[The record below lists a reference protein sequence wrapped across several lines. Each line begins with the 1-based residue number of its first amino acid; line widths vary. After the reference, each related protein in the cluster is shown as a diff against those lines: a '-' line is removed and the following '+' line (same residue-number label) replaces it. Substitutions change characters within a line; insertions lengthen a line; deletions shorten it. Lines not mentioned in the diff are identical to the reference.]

1 MNGSCKPFICKGYSH
16 IFHKKLTLSQ
26 RRRLCHFYI
35 RPRNGPAWCNGA
47 WDSVYNKNHSHLKH
61 CMTDIS
67 TRIAVADGT
76 SIGLNQLARQARAV
90 VVGMNATQ
98 DDEERGIAL
107 RLLEIGFLPGE
118 MVRVVA
124 HGYPGHDPL
133 AVRVGHTT
141 FALRSHEAALVQVR
155 LV

>member
-1 MNGSCKPFICKGYSH
+1 
-16 IFHKKLTLSQ
+16 
-26 RRRLCHFYI
+26 
-35 RPRNGPAWCNGA
+35 
-47 WDSVYNKNHSHLKH
+47 
-61 CMTDIS
+61 MTQP
-67 TRIAVADGT
+67 TQPHPTAGQP
-76 SIGLNQLARQARAV
+76 IGLHQLARQVRAV
-90 VVGMNATQ
+90 VLGMNPTR

-118 MVRVVA
+118 QVRVIA

-155 LV
+155 PTADSASLHA